1 MQTNSSARG
10 WARMGLGLA
19 VAGVVGACSSGTGT
33 MGSPQTSPQQ
43 AGGAA
48 AGSFE
53 RVVAPFS
60 VLDAAGQ
67 AFTVPFLGGMDVPRP
82 QFIDIDADADLDLF
96 LQEKSGEL
104 MFFENVGSTTEA
116 DFVWRTDRFQDLD
129 IGEWNRFIDFDQD
142 GDMDLFAETRSS
154 YVRYFRN
161 DGTAT
166 EPNFVLHPDSV
177 RTDDGS
183 ALFIDRQNIPYLTD
197 LDCDGLL
204 DLFVG
209 RVEGTIWRYEQTSD
223 SQGADVPAF
232 RLLSQRWEN
241 IEIIGQ
247 LGTLKHGANAMAFV
261 DVDNDGD
268 LDLLWGDW
276 FEPSILLIENTGTC
290 QRPVLRSEP
299 VPLPVAD
306 SLLTSGYNAPF
317 PADIDGDGDWDLFV
331 GVLGGAFGPNR
342 THADNFYLYE
352 SIEGQGLTLQTR
364 RYLKGIDVGAESIP
378 TPVDW
383 DGDGDLDLL
392 VSNKLDPGRTQ
403 TATTLYFEN
412 VGSTAEPAF
421 QVADTLDF
429 GKLFHYTPA
438 MGDLDGD
445 GDLDMML
452 GTWSKNVRYMR
463 NEGSREAPSY
473 TLVDSTFVTLPRG
486 SNATPTLGDID
497 GDGDLDL
504 LVGEASGTLNFFRND
519 GTSAEPNFVLVTEEY
534 ADIDTGRR
542 SFPQWVD
549 ADADGDLDLLLGA
562 ESGDAALYRN
572 DGSATEAVWVEDES
586 FSVSIPS
593 LSSPTMADLDGD
605 GILDVISG
613 ETAGGIRFFKGR

>member
-1 MQTNSSARG
+1 MQIKSSALA
-10 WARMGLGLA
+10 WARVSGGLA
-19 VAGVVGACSSGTGT
+19 VAGIVGACSSASGT
-33 MGSPQTSPQQ
+33 MGSQQMMPQQ
-43 AGGAA
+43 SGGAA

-53 RVVAPFS
+53 RVAAPFS
-60 VLDAAGQ
+60 VLDATGEAY
-67 AFTVPFLGGMDVPRP
+67 TVPFLGGLDVPRP
-82 QFIDIDADADLDLF
+82 QFVDIDGDEDFDLF
-96 LQEKSGEL
+96 LQEKSGQL
-104 MFFENVGSTTEA
+104 MFFENVGTTTEA

-129 IGEWNRFIDFDQD
+129 IGEWNRFVDFDLD

-166 EPNFVLHPDSV
+166 EPSFVLHPDSV
-177 RTDDGS
+177 RTDEGS
-183 ALFIDRQNIPYLTD
+183 ALFIDRQNIPYFTD

-223 SQGADVPAF
+223 SQGSDVPAF

-364 RYLKGIDVGAESIP
+364 RYLKGVDVGAESIP

-392 VSNKLDPGRTQ
+392 VSNKLDPSRTQ

-412 VGSTAEPAF
+412 VGSGDAPTF

-429 GKLFHYTPA
+429 GKLFHYAPA

-463 NEGSREAPSY
+463 NDGSREAPSY
-473 TLVDSTFVTLPRG
+473 ALVDSTFVSLPRG

-504 LVGEASGTLNFFRND
+504 LVGEASGTLNFFENE
-519 GTSAEPNFVLVTEEY
+519 GTTSEPNFVLVTEEY

-572 DGSATEAVWVEDES
+572 EGTASEAVWVQDES
-586 FSVSIPS
+586 FNIPIPS